1 MISSL
6 IFIPK
11 PVFGNLLRHFWMLF
25 WQGRNIFSVHF
36 TIYVFC
42 CWDLTSVMTMT
53 ILRRKGKFWTWIVL
67 LNYAKLLFKSEISNC
82 FWYIFISCS
91 YPVLLSMEL
100 LVFDCVFTLNQ
111 HDLSNYYVVQNYW
124 NYEWNQTMNWNSSNR
139 NLITSH
145 SPNKLTEG

>member
-42 CWDLTSVMTMT
+42 CWDLTSIMTMT

-100 LVFDCVFTLNQ
+100 LVFDCVFTVNQ
-111 HDLSNYYVVQNYW
+111 HGLCTKITEIMNEIRRWIGTRPIAILSQVTLPIN
-124 NYEWNQTMNWNSSNR
+124 
-139 NLITSH
+139 
-145 SPNKLTEG
+145 